1 MRISDWSADVC
12 SSDLPKAESDIG
24 ILGGIF
30 RRLIQRDFGKADLAF
45 AGSAKRFEADA
56 LMAEMKLRQLIHAV
70 AVLPRIKVKAHDHCV
85 IDRRDVEVQTA
96 QNAEGIFDVVADLQ
110 HAVVAEQRLE
120 PGYDR
125 LEKSRVGRDGGRP

>member
-70 AVLPRIKVKAHDHCV
+70 AVLSRIKVKAHDHCV
-85 IDRRDVEVQTA
+85 IERRDVEVQTA
-96 QNAEGIFDVVADLQ
+96 QNARSEEHTSELQSLMRISYDVFCL
-110 HAVVAEQRLE
+110 
-120 PGYDR
+120 
-125 LEKSRVGRDGGRP
+125 KKK